1 VRKLSDAQ
9 RAALALA
16 VEQLAW
22 TAARELPE
30 FAPDAVPQREWLAV
44 LTTLQ
49 VISDSAEQLAA
60 SAALSAARHH
70 ADYPAIGDAAETT
83 RQGAKRR
90 WPGLTGLSEE
100 RRRKLDWW
108 QRRGAQLAECVEAVL
123 ATAEE
128 HAETDRLEGLRT
140 QLAELAAAAPAQRVD
155 LLDTALLDAHAIAL
169 RARPPAG
176 AAAALAIGLLSA
188 LAADAYATTNT
199 QPSAVAAGCSTPG
212 CPAGPVLAVLVFAA
226 GWEATPVCRAH
237 AVEALRHR
245 ANRIVLAYEPEVALS
260 VFTEV
265 HGTG

>member
-30 FAPDAVPQREWLAV
+30 FTPDAVPQREWLAV

-60 SAALSAARHH
+60 S
-70 ADYPAIGDAAETT
+70 AIGDAAETT